1 MERPTHTEDYVSA
14 DILRGHNQN
23 TLMSLQV
30 NITVTDT
37 ATPVLSGLH
46 RELTDRTGL
55 NKYIGAAAEA
65 GTRLHIRSA
74 ATQRHTTASKLGAK
88 PTGYLTKRAELVEG
102 RGTAEQA
109 ELTVTGAIFK
119 RVFGPVTVR
128 PVAKK
133 MLAIPM
139 RAEAYG
145 KRPGEF
151 NDLFVYRS
159 KQCRLF
165 LAKQTAPGRLQF
177 YFLLKASVLLPQDRG
192 LLPTEEQFGQMA
204 ELAARG
210 YLRKQLRAAG
220 L

>member
-1 MERPTHTEDYVSA
+1 
-14 DILRGHNQN
+14 
-23 TLMSLQV
+23 MSLKIDIAV
-30 NITVTDT
+30 SDK
-37 ATPVLSGLH
+37 ATPVLADLH

-55 NKYIGAAAEA
+55 HKYIGAAAEA

-74 ATQRHTTASKLGAK
+74 ATQRHTTAGKLGAK

-102 RGTAEQA
+102 TGNAEQA
-109 ELTVTGAIFK
+109 EITVTGAIFK

-151 NDLFVYRS
+151 DDLFVYRS
-159 KQCRLF
+159 KQGRLF
-165 LAKQTAPGRLQF
+165 LAKQIAPGRLQF
-177 YFLLKASVLLPQDRG
+177 YFLLKASVVLPQDRG
-192 LLPTEEQFGQMA
+192 LLPSEAQFGQLA

>member
-1 MERPTHTEDYVSA
+1 
-14 DILRGHNQN
+14 
-23 TLMSLQV
+23 MSLKIDIAV
-30 NITVTDT
+30 SDKG
-37 ATPVLSGLH
+37 TPVLADLH
-46 RELTDRTGL
+46 RELSDRTSL
-55 NKYIGAAAEA
+55 HKYIGAAAEA

-74 ATQRHTTASKLGAK
+74 AAQRHKTADKLGAK

-102 RGTAEQA
+102 TGNAEQA
-109 ELTVTGAIFK
+109 EITVTGAIFK
-119 RVFGPVTVR
+119 RVFGPVRVR

-151 NDLFVYRS
+151 DDLFVYRS
-159 KQCRLF
+159 KQGRLF
-165 LAKQTAPGRLQF
+165 LAKQAAPGRLQF
-177 YFLLKASVLLPQDRG
+177 YFLLKASVVLPQDRG
-192 LLPTEEQFGQMA
+192 LLPSDEQFGQLS

-210 YLRKQLRAAG
+210 YLSKQLRAAG